1 MDKVKVSTIE
11 ELENARK
18 NKIGEIVVTGELI
31 STVKRATTLKKVFYW
46 LIIVLLFLG
55 INFMISSKIL
65 DFYSIFQLNSIGIKR
80 SLGLVLAVLLAAVL
94 FIFGIKSSKVS
105 SYKLSYID
113 RFFKGNDYL
122 SLYKVWYF
130 WSVKSESKYYYQII
144 SSSIALIKQV
154 INNYLLNTSVLYTLV
169 NRESQRYIHKTNFL
183 KQGIYVVFWIWN

>member
-31 STVKRATTLKKVFYW
+31 NTVKRATKLKKVFYW
-46 LIIVLLFLG
+46 MIIVLLFLG

-80 SLGLVLAVLLAAVL
+80 SLGLILAVLLAAVL

-105 SYKLSYID
+105 NYKLSYID

-130 WSVKSESKYYYQII
+130 
-144 SSSIALIKQV
+144 
-154 INNYLLNTSVLYTLV
+154 
-169 NRESQRYIHKTNFL
+169 
-183 KQGIYVVFWIWN
+183 

>member
-130 WSVKSESKYYYQII
+130 
-144 SSSIALIKQV
+144 
-154 INNYLLNTSVLYTLV
+154 
-169 NRESQRYIHKTNFL
+169 
-183 KQGIYVVFWIWN
+183 